1 MLSLIGVYTACNVY
15 LNRDTKRFIIL
26 IMWLHKLHVSANQ
39 WNLSNGLRRNWE
51 GIALCSSMSA
61 DYCTTKCKDMVVSPD
76 VIVILQS
83 CHTNHCTAR
92 VQHTHTDPPL
102 QKLWYWSPPLHLL
115 SLKMCTLLQ
124 IRGRPKVMVLWCFF
138 SFFFSYH
145 SVCSVLV
152 NQTFVQQ
159 QLKQIKPIT
168 NMTHPCIR
176 STGSVHRR
184 ISCYK
189 TPGVSLACQAL
200 VLRTREQD
208 KQWIND
214 EIKNTIGSKREL
226 VILSTS
232 PSFDTTLCCCIRPG
246 SGFQERL
253 FNLPLQASPAAQRL
267 VWAQSHRRLKH
278 CIWLRLETNTVTITI
293 TNVGTDCVTWY
304 VYRNLSD
311 VCLISKI
318 STC

>member
-115 SLKMCTLLQ
+115 SLKNVYSTTNK
-124 IRGRPKVMVLWCFF
+124 RETKGYGPVML
-138 SFFFSYH
+138 FFFLFFLPQCLQCPSEPNFCAATTQTNQANHKHDSSLYPLHWISSSSYL
-145 SVCSVLV
+145 VLQ
-152 NQTFVQQ
+152 NTWS
-159 QLKQIKPIT
+159 IT
-168 NMTHPCIR
+168 RLP
-176 STGSVHRR
+176 STG
-184 ISCYK
+184 
-189 TPGVSLACQAL
+189 T
-200 VLRTREQD
+200 
-208 KQWIND
+208 
-214 EIKNTIGSKREL
+214 KNMGA
-226 VILSTS
+226 
-232 PSFDTTLCCCIRPG
+232 G
-246 SGFQERL
+246 
-253 FNLPLQASPAAQRL
+253 
-267 VWAQSHRRLKH
+267 
-278 CIWLRLETNTVTITI
+278 
-293 TNVGTDCVTWY
+293 
-304 VYRNLSD
+304 
-311 VCLISKI
+311 
-318 STC
+318 